1 MDNDNQNIL
10 KRYLIKENVNTDR
23 HNEAGANAPCIRAY
37 IETIKQ
43 RYPQEEQ
50 VANQWLSKI
59 KEAVERF
66 DSSKEDIDEFEES
79 SNSLRQLL
87 ECE

>member
-10 KRYLIKENVNTDR
+10 KRYLIKENVSDK
-23 HNEAGANAPCIRAY
+23 HNEAGANASCVREY
-37 IETIKQ
+37 LETIKQ

-50 VANQWLSKI
+50 IANQWLSKI
-59 KEAVERF
+59 KEAVEQF